1 MLYWRLIQ
9 AAIAITL
16 VLGLA
21 WLDQFGPR
29 PGIIM
34 LPLALFAAWMCANEI
49 LGLYEKAAANHMGAS
64 VAEAKQDRT
73 KSIPSRPLV
82 YASTM
87 FTVLASTAPMTLYYP
102 DGGVSGRT
110 GWIAWGLIGG
120 LILALLYEMRTYDG
134 PDQPPGTI
142 GTRLART
149 VFAISYAGGLMGFIV
164 QLRIISGGVWRSGV
178 STGMAND
185 DCRWGMLA
193 LLSTIAIV
201 KMNDTG
207 AYIAG
212 HAFGRHKMTPKL
224 SPGKTWEGSVGGF
237 IGSIAAA
244 LFFLGPVAKWL
255 GCTYETSFNAWLTG
269 ALIYAVV
276 VGIAGVLGDLAVS
289 LLKRDAGVKNSS
301 SWMPGFGGFLDL
313 LDSILLAAPVSYA
326 LWMGHVVGP

>member
-1 MLYWRLIQ
+1 MFHWRLIQ
-9 AAIAITL
+9 ATIAIVL

-21 WLDQFGPR
+21 WLDQFGP

-34 LPLALFAAWMCANEI
+34 LPLALFGAWMCAGEI
-49 LGLYEKAAANHMGAS
+49 LGLYEKAAANRMGAS

-82 YASTM
+82 YAGTM

-120 LILALLYEMRTYDG
+120 LILAILYEMRTYDG

-142 GTRLART
+142 ATRLARAM
-149 VFAISYAGGLMGFIV
+149 FAISYAGGLMGFLV
-164 QLRIISGGVWRSGV
+164 QLRIISGGVWD
-178 STGMAND
+178 D

-193 LLSTIAIV
+193 LLTTIATV
-201 KMNDTG
+201 KLNDTG
-207 AYIAG
+207 AYFAG

-224 SPGKTWEGSVGGF
+224 SPGKTWEGIIGGF
-237 IGSIAAA
+237 FGSILGA
-244 LFFLGPVAKWL
+244 LFFLGPVAHWL
-255 GCTYETSFNAWLTG
+255 GCSYEQSQSEWLVG
-269 ALIYAVV
+269 VLIYAIV
-276 VGIAGVLGDLAVS
+276 VGLAGVLGDLAVS

-313 LDSILLAAPVSYA
+313 LDSMLLAAPVSYA

>member
-1 MLYWRLIQ
+1 MLRWRLII
-9 AAIAITL
+9 AAVVITL

-34 LPLALFAAWMCANEI
+34 LPLALVGAWMCAGEI
-49 LGLYEKAAANHMGAS
+49 MGLYEKAAANRAGSS

-73 KSIPSRPLV
+73 ESIPWRPLV
-82 YASTM
+82 YAGTM
-87 FTVLASTAPMTLYYP
+87 LTVLFATAPMTLYYP

-120 LILALLYEMRTYDG
+120 LIFALLYEMCTYDG

-142 GTRLART
+142 ATRLART
-149 VFAISYAGGLMGFIV
+149 MFAISYAGGLMGFIV
-164 QLRIISGGVWRSGV
+164 QLRIISGGVWE
-178 STGMAND
+178 D

-193 LLSTIAIV
+193 LLTTIATV

-207 AYIAG
+207 AYFAG
-212 HAFGRHKMTPKL
+212 HALGRHKMTPKL
-224 SPGKTWEGSVGGF
+224 SPGKTWEGTAGGF
-237 IGSIAAA
+237 LGSIAGAM
-244 LFFLGPVAKWL
+244 FFLGPVAGWL
-255 GCTYETSFNAWLTG
+255 GCEHRQSTGEWLTG
-269 ALIYAVV
+269 VILYALI
-276 VGIAGVLGDLAVS
+276 VGLAGVLGDLAVS
-289 LLKRDAGVKNSS
+289 LLKRDAQVKDSS
-301 SWMPGFGGFLDL
+301 TWMPGFGGFLDL

>member
-1 MLYWRLIQ
+1 MLHWRLIQ

-34 LPLALFAAWMCANEI
+34 LPLALVGAWLCAGE
-49 LGLYEKAAANHMGAS
+49 LMGLYEKAAANRMGAT

-73 KSIPSRPLV
+73 KSIPYRPLV

-87 FTVLASTAPMTLYYP
+87 LTVLASTAPMTLYYP

-110 GWIAWGLIGG
+110 GWIAWGLMGG
-120 LILALLYEMRTYDG
+120 LLLALVYEMCTYDG

-142 GTRLART
+142 ATRLART
-149 VFAISYAGGLMGFIV
+149 MFAIAYAGGLMGFVV
-164 QLRIISGGVWRSGV
+164 QLRIISGGVW
-178 STGMAND
+178 ND

-193 LLSTIAIV
+193 LLTTIATV
-201 KMNDTG
+201 KLNDTG

-212 HAFGRHKMTPKL
+212 HLFGRHRMAPKL
-224 SPGKTWEGSVGGF
+224 SPGKTWEGTIGGF
-237 IGSIAAA
+237 IGSIAGAM
-244 LFFLGPVAKWL
+244 FFLGPVAEWL
-255 GCTYETSFNAWLTG
+255 GCTYETSYAAWLTG
-269 ALIYAVV
+269 ALIYAIV
-276 VGIAGVLGDLAVS
+276 VGVAGVLGDLAVS

-313 LDSILLAAPVSYA
+313 LDSVLLSAPVSYA

>member
-1 MLYWRLIQ
+1 MLHWRLIL

-29 PGIIM
+29 PGLVM
-34 LPLALFAAWMCANEI
+34 LPLAVVSAWMCAGEI
-49 LGLYEKAAANHMGAS
+49 LRLYQQAAADRMGGS
-64 VAEAKQDRT
+64 RSEAKRDRT
-73 KSIPSRPLV
+73 KSIPWAPLV
-82 YASTM
+82 YAATM
-87 FTVLASTAPMTLYYP
+87 LTVLASTAPMTLYYP

-120 LILALLYEMRTYDG
+120 LLLALIYEMCTYDG

-142 GTRLART
+142 LTRISRT
-149 VFAISYAGGLMGFIV
+149 MFAIAYAGGLMGFLV
-164 QLRIISGGVWRSGV
+164 QLRIISGGVWGE
-178 STGMAND
+178 

-193 LLSTIAIV
+193 LLSTIAVV
-201 KMNDTG
+201 KLNDTG
-207 AYIAG
+207 AYFAG

-237 IGSIAAA
+237 IGSVAGA
-244 LFFLGPVAKWL
+244 LFFLGPVAGWL
-255 GCTYETSFNAWLTG
+255 GCETDQTTNQWLAG

-276 VGIAGVLGDLAVS
+276 VGLTGVLGDLAVS
-289 LLKRDAGVKNSS
+289 LLKRDAGVKDSS
-301 SWMPGFGGFLDL
+301 TWMPGFGGFMDL

>member
-1 MLYWRLIQ
+1 MLHWRLIQ

-34 LPLALFAAWMCANEI
+34 LPLALFGAWMCAGEI
-49 LGLYEKAAANHMGAS
+49 LGLYEKAAANRMGGS

-82 YASTM
+82 YAATM

-120 LILALLYEMRTYDG
+120 LILALFYEMATYDG

-142 GTRLART
+142 ATRLART
-149 VFAISYAGGLMGFIV
+149 MLAISYAGGLMGFIV
-164 QLRIISGGVWRSGV
+164 QLRIISGGVWN
-178 STGMAND
+178 T

-193 LLSTIAIV
+193 LLTTIATV

-224 SPGKTWEGSVGGF
+224 SPGKTWEGSIGGF
-237 IGSIAAA
+237 VGSIAAA
-244 LFFLGPVAKWL
+244 LFFLGPVAEWL
-255 GCTYETSFNAWLTG
+255 GCTYEVSRTQWLTG
-269 ALIYAVV
+269 ALIYALV
-276 VGIAGVLGDLAVS
+276 VGFAGVLGDLAVS
-289 LLKRDAGVKNSS
+289 LLKRDAQVKNSS